1 MNTTENGPA
10 PLAWAE
16 GRILPASQA
25 TVPLMDDGFLRG
37 DAVFE
42 AVYVHRG
49 RTHALEP
56 HLARMRRSAKA
67 MDIDLPP
74 LKGTVADLL
83 AAWGE
88 RDGALKLVVTRG
100 GTVRGIVYRPT
111 WPPSLALHVVDIPWR
126 SALSGVKT
134 LSYATN
140 QWALRQAEAAH
151 ADDALVVTDGRL
163 MELPTGSLCLVEDG
177 AVRTPDPAVLP
188 ILDSVTVDV
197 LAEVTTV
204 DREVLDLDDLTEADE
219 VFVVSATRPVL
230 PVHAIDDRSLPAPG
244 DDTARLR
251 EALREHIASTFDP
264 LP

>member
-1 MNTTENGPA
+1 MTTAEKGPA

-42 AVYVHRG
+42 AVHVHEG
-49 RTHALEP
+49 RTHALEA

-67 MDIDLPP
+67 VDIDLPP
-74 LKGTVADLL
+74 LKGVVADLL
-83 AAWGE
+83 AAWGQ
-88 RDGALKLVVTRG
+88 RHGALKLVVTRD

-163 MELPTGSLCLVEDG
+163 MELPTGSVCLVGEG
-177 AVRTPDPAVLP
+177 TVRTPDPAVLP

-197 LAEVTTV
+197 LSEVTAV
-204 DREVLDLDDLTEADE
+204 DRGVLDLEDLAAADE

-230 PVHAIDDRSLPAPG
+230 PVHAIDDRALPAPG
-244 DDTARLR
+244 EETAHLR
-251 EALREHIASTFDP
+251 EALQTHIASTLDP